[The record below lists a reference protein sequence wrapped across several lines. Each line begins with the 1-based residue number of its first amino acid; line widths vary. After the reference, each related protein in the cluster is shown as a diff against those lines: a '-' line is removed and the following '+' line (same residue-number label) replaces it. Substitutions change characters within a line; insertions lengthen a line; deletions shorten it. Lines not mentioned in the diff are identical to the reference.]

1 MLHSLRRILL
11 RHDPLLEAIQRGDIV
26 LARLIMRS
34 QLLTVIGAPRYY
46 GDTADCIPN
55 GELASQIAMDAE
67 SMDNNNAI
75 NPYSISHGEELCVV
89 AFTNDRHF
97 VRFQRR
103 LTFES
108 DQVTAIPKYGITGEA
123 LLSLIDQRSSIVF
136 NPGSS
141 DQMTVHHG
149 TFANP
154 NAG

>member
-1 MLHSLRRILL
+1 MLHLLRRILL
-11 RHDPLLEAIQRGDIV
+11 GHDPLLDAIQRGDISLV
-26 LARLIMRS
+26 RHVMRS
-34 QLLTVIGAPRYY
+34 RLVTVIGAPRYS

-67 SMDNNNAI
+67 AMDKNIAI
-75 NPYSISHGEELCVV
+75 DPYSILLGDEMCVV
-89 AFTNDRHF
+89 AFTNDRF
-97 VRFQRR
+97 FRRFQRR

-108 DQVTAIPKYGITGEA
+108 DQVVAISRCDITGDT
-123 LLSLIDQRSSIVF
+123 LFSLIDQGSSIVF

-154 NAG
+154 NNG